1 MERLLAAQK
10 KLEEALSK
18 EQEITNEMLEATA
31 NEKAALVELVGEAE
45 KNRLEAESNL
55 KAAREEFLSNVVIK
69 RNEKLTRRKWI
80 DVEGN
85 EHMIEYLIV

>member
-10 KLEEALSK
+10 KLEEVLSK

-31 NEKAALVELVGEAE
+31 NEKAALVELVEEAE

-55 KAAREEFLSNVVIK
+55 KAAREEFLSNVAIK

>member
-55 KAAREEFLSNVVIK
+55 KAAREEFLSNVAIK

>member
-31 NEKAALVELVGEAE
+31 NEKAALVELVEEAE

-55 KAAREEFLSNVVIK
+55 KAAREEFLSNVAIK

>member
-31 NEKAALVELVGEAE
+31 NEKSALVELVEEAE

-55 KAAREEFLSNVVIK
+55 KAAREEFLSNVAIK